1 MWILMYAD
9 DISLACD
16 TAEKLRVGV
25 TTMDATLLRWGLT
38 ISTKKTKVLV
48 VGMNAAAQA
57 AESVITL
64 RGDQLEVV
72 SQFKYLG
79 SVFHS
84 DCTLNAE
91 ITHRV
96 IAANSAFQQLRRVNI
111 WSSRALTLFVKMQF
125 FQCVVMSVLLYSGET
140 WAVVKQHISPL
151 AVFQMNCLRR
161 ICGISLRDHVPNV
174 DILNRCNTLSVESQL
189 QGKRLRWLGH
199 VFRMPNDRLPK
210 KLLFGQVKGLRPP
223 GRPRSSF
230 NDVALQD
237 CQARGVSRP
246 YRDAQDRLLWKDK
259 TCPART

>member
-1 MWILMYAD
+1 MGESSSD
-9 DISLACD
+9 Q
-16 TAEKLRVGV
+16 
-25 TTMDATLLRWGLT
+25 
-38 ISTKKTKVLV
+38 LV
-48 VGMNAAAQA
+48 VRHDVAHAAAQA

-79 SVFHS
+79 SIFNS
-84 DCTLNAE
+84 DCTLDAE

-96 IAANSAFQQLRRVNI
+96 TAANSAVQQVRRVNI
-111 WSSRALTLFVKMQF
+111 WSSRALTLFVKKQF
-125 FQCVVMSVLLYSGET
+125 PQCIVMSVLLYYGET

-199 VFRMPNDRLPK
+199 VFRVPNDRLPK

-237 CQARGVSRP
+237 CQTRGISRP